1 MFHWICPECG
11 REIPPA
17 VKECPACDPAS
28 VVQAAAPEPSPL
40 AAIPEPLAASPLETP
55 LETPLEAP
63 LEPAPEPEPLAV
75 VPLEATPLREP
86 PPPDPAP
93 LREPPPL
100 PEPLLRLAQKLREA
114 QRDLE
119 LAAANTE
126 VSANIARPE
135 PAPEPPPPS
144 QPEPVAVGPT
154 ARALHPQML
163 LLASAPAAIGLLA
176 PPEPE
181 PAPQPE
187 RQWEP
192 ELELNL
198 EPLPEV
204 AGPAAAGRVPTPDP
218 ALGPAPAAPPPLPIP
233 AELAV
238 PPSAPS
244 GATLSQSVLIAVS
257 APASPMLAL
266 APLQDASSLARRIR
280 PAAPPTQ
287 IQRPDAGPRMTLP
300 GPALPAALNSLQDA
314 GLSKI
319 LVDRSKGAAKRS
331 HGWLSSVLAAAVL
344 LAVFLGVE
352 LFNAPRTAA
361 DPQPTPPSE
370 AAPATSPVPAV
381 STPASAAVST
391 AASYSLS
398 KAIEVTGFRFVGEN
412 KPEVRYLVV
421 NHSAAELGAVTVYV
435 TLRSSAAKSGQ
446 LPLYRFSFRAPAL
459 GPFESKE
466 MAATLDKPARSGADW
481 QSLHADIELGQ

>member
-1 MFHWICPECG
+1 MPCCVWPRNSAKPRGIW
-11 REIPPA
+11 
-17 VKECPACDPAS
+17 S
-28 VVQAAAPEPSPL
+28 V
-40 AAIPEPLAASPLETP
+40 
-55 LETPLEAP
+55 
-63 LEPAPEPEPLAV
+63 
-75 VPLEATPLREP
+75 
-86 PPPDPAP
+86 
-93 LREPPPL
+93 
-100 PEPLLRLAQKLREA
+100 
-114 QRDLE
+114 
-119 LAAANTE
+119 AAANTE
-126 VSANIARPE
+126 EVPTDIPTPEPTPE

-144 QPEPVAVGPT
+144 QPELVAAGPT
-154 ARALHPQML
+154 ARALHPRML
-163 LLASAPAAIGLLA
+163 LLASAPAATALLA
-176 PPEPE
+176 PPAPE
-181 PAPQPE
+181 PAPESE
-187 RQWEP
+187 RQWKP

-198 EPLPEV
+198 EPRPEP
-204 AGPAAAGRVPTPDP
+204 AGPTAAGRVPTPDP
-218 ALGPAPAAPPPLPIP
+218 ALGPVPAAPPPLPIP
-233 AELAV
+233 AELAA
-238 PPSAPS
+238 PLSAPS
-244 GATLSQSVLIAVS
+244 GATLSRSALVAAS

-287 IQRPDAGPRMTLP
+287 IQRSDAGPRITLP

-319 LVDRSKGAAKRS
+319 LVERSKGAAKKS
-331 HGWLSSVLAAAVL
+331 HGWLSSMLAAAVL

-361 DPQPTPPSE
+361 DPQPAPSS
-370 AAPATSPVPAV
+370 AAEPAASPVPAV
-381 STPASAAVST
+381 SIPASPAVSPSVST

-398 KAIEVTGFRFVGEN
+398 KAIEVTGFRFVGDN

-435 TLRSSAAKSGQ
+435 TLRNSAPKSGQ

-466 MAATLDKPARSGADW
+466 MAATLDKPARSSADW